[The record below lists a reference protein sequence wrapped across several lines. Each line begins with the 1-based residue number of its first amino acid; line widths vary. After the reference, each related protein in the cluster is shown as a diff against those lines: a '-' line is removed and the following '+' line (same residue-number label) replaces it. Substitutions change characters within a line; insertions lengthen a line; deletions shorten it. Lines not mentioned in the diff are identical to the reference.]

1 MGAEPVSEAQQLD
14 NFFEKT
20 RGMTIVF
27 CHSSHFYLLF
37 ER

>member
-1 MGAEPVSEAQQLD
+1 AQQLD

-27 CHSSHFYLLF
+27 CHFSHFYLLF

>member
-27 CHSSHFYLLF
+27 WLYNF
-37 ER
+37 

>member
-1 MGAEPVSEAQQLD
+1 MGAEPISEAQQSD
-14 NFFEKT
+14 NFKKT